1 MQRHVRMLWRYLRS
15 DALPSPVL
23 PGVELGSNW
32 MIPFIDLHPV
42 SRLVADAVAARW
54 AGVVERC
61 EFVGGAGVQEL
72 EAEIARFCAT
82 RTAIACSNGSDA
94 LVLALQAAG
103 VQAGM
108 HVALP
113 NLTFWAT
120 FEAVVQLGA
129 IPVLIDI
136 SPDDLQLD
144 LDELR
149 RAHAR
154 YRFRHA
160 ILVHLYGWASAALL
174 AIRAFCADHDVCLIE
189 DAAQAIGVELAGQP
203 VLAGAAIATLS
214 FYPAKVIGGC
224 MDGGA
229 VVTGDGDLARTVRS
243 LANHG
248 RSAHYSY
255 QRVGWNS
262 RMGGLQAHY
271 LLEMM
276 KHAGAILA
284 ARRRLV
290 AAYRAQ
296 WTDIAGRL
304 RGPSSEIAENG
315 YLLVVECE
323 RPADGCVAA
332 FEQRAIGVARTYPET
347 IDQQAPAR
355 GRFVAA
361 GELGR
366 SRAFAQR
373 VLNLPLY
380 FGLSEHAVA
389 EVAGAARHILRCP
402 R

>member
-1 MQRHVRMLWRYLRS
+1 
-15 DALPSPVL
+15 
-23 PGVELGSNW
+23 

-42 SRLVADAVAARW
+42 SRLVADAVAPRW

-61 EFVGGAGVQEL
+61 EFVGGAGVQQL

-82 RTAIACSNGSDA
+82 RAAVACSNGSDA
-94 LVLALQAAG
+94 LLLALQAAG
-103 VQAGM
+103 VRPGM

-136 SPDDLQLD
+136 SADDLQLD
-144 LDELR
+144 LGELQ

-154 YRFRHA
+154 YGFRHA
-160 ILVHLYGWASAALL
+160 IIVHLYGWASAALSE
-174 AIRAFCADHDVCLIE
+174 IRTFCAGHDICLIE
-189 DAAQAIGVELAGQP
+189 DAAQAIGVELDGRP
-203 VLAGAAIATLS
+203 LLAGAALATLS

-229 VVTGDGDLARTVRS
+229 VVTGDEALAAAVRS

-255 QRVGWNS
+255 QQVGWNA
-262 RMGGLQAHY
+262 RMGGLAAHY

-276 KHAGAILA
+276 THAGEILA

-296 WTDIAGRL
+296 WTGIAGRL
-304 RGPSSEIAENG
+304 RGPASAIAENG

-323 RPADGCVAA
+323 RPADDCVGA

-355 GRFVAA
+355 GRFVAV
-361 GELGR
+361 GELAR
-366 SRAFAQR
+366 SRAFVRR

-380 FGLSEHAVA
+380 FGLPEPAVA
-389 EVAGAARHILRCP
+389 EVVGAAREILR
-402 R
+402 